1 MSQRIRKFAV
11 AVASIA
17 LVTACAGG
25 DADGDSTIADTTVM
39 PGMDTINVPTAVPT
53 TDTLV
58 TSKQISTDT
67 NVIRGEGRDTT
78 RRNP

>member
-11 AVASIA
+11 AVAGIA

-25 DADGDSTIADTTVM
+25 DSGADSTIADTSVV
-39 PGMDTINVPTAVPT
+39 PGMDTVNVPTAVPT

-58 TSKQISTDT
+58 TQKQITTDT